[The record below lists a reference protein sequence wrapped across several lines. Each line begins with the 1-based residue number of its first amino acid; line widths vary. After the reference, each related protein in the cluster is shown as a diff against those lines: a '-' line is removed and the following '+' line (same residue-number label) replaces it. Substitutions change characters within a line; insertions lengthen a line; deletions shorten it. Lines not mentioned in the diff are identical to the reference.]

1 MTHRVRVVGLVDR
14 DRRGH
19 ANRFDTFALILVQ
32 VVTIGVGS
40 AVDRCRST
48 ASAAITGIVV
58 LAVVVTG
65 IGCSAIA
72 FSLSAW
78 AQRIIDPERAG
89 VINLLEPVV
98 AGIIGYAVGERLGSP
113 ATSARR

>member
-1 MTHRVRVVGLVDR
+1 ML
-14 DRRGH
+14 
-19 ANRFDTFALILVQ
+19 
-32 VVTIGVGS
+32 
-40 AVDRCRST
+40 
-48 ASAAITGIVV
+48 
-58 LAVVVTG
+58 VTG

-98 AGIIGYAVGERLGSP
+98 AGIIGYFAGERLGVSGYVGAALILASILVVERGTHRSREPSTTRRAAASGPSRAERAP
-113 ATSARR
+113 AGRGERRCRQT